1 MSPFNWKSWIVAISA
16 AGAVSLP
23 LAGSAQSL
31 DQVLKAQQGRTRLAQ
46 ESQER
51 VDSVV
56 KQTRSLDDQYKGA
69 LKEIDGLKVYNTL
82 LGLQVENQVAKMA
95 DLRESIDQVEVINRQ
110 IVPIMMKMISGLEQF
125 VDLDVPFLLEE
136 RKERVAKLH
145 ELMERDDVTVA
156 EKFRKVTEAYQIE
169 MDYGSTIEP
178 YKDTVNIDGG
188 TREVDFLRVGRVSPF
203 QAIRSAAGTTGPPA
217 HPCRVKGAD
226 ERRLY
231 PHPYRAGGKPCHA
244 ISRVAGNRGRD
255 LKLYR
260 GRHCRAGGHRNG
272 SEPERRE
279 HRRPTPA
286 YNSGTP
292 AGRNQLHRHRPR
304 W

>member
-1 MSPFNWKSWIVAISA
+1 MSPFNWKSWIVAIA
-16 AGAVSLP
+16 ATGAVSLP
-23 LAGSAQSL
+23 LAVSAQSL

-56 KQTRSLDDQYKGA
+56 KQTRSLEDQFKGA

-110 IVPIMMKMISGLEQF
+110 IVPIMTKMIDGLDQF

-136 RKERVAKLH
+136 RKGRVAKLN

-169 MDYGSTIEP
+169 NDYGSTIEA

-188 TREVDFLRVGRVSPF
+188 TREVDFLRVGRVSLIY
-203 QAIRSAAGTTGPPA
+203 QSQDGQ
-217 HPCRVKGAD
+217 VS
-226 ERRLY
+226 
-231 PHPYRAGGKPCHA
+231 GGWDQQTRQWVALGNEFKSQIKFGLQIAKKQKAPDLVLLPVHA
-244 ISRVAGNRGRD
+244 
-255 LKLYR
+255 
-260 GRHCRAGGHRNG
+260 
-272 SEPERRE
+272 PEV
-279 HRRPTPA
+279 
-286 YNSGTP
+286 G
-292 AGRNQLHRHRPR
+292 Q
-304 W
+304 

>member
-16 AGAVSLP
+16 AVAVSLP

-110 IVPIMMKMISGLEQF
+110 IVPIMTKMISGLEQF

-136 RKERVAKLH
+136 RKERVAKLN

-188 TREVDFLRVGRVSPF
+188 TREVDFLRVGRVSLIY
-203 QAIRSAAGTTGPPA
+203 QSQDGQ
-217 HPCRVKGAD
+217 VSGAWD
-226 ERRLY
+226 QQTRQWVELGNEFKSQIKFGLQIAKKQKA
-231 PHPYRAGGKPCHA
+231 PDLVLLPIHA
-244 ISRVAGNRGRD
+244 
-255 LKLYR
+255 
-260 GRHCRAGGHRNG
+260 
-272 SEPERRE
+272 PEV
-279 HRRPTPA
+279 
-286 YNSGTP
+286 G
-292 AGRNQLHRHRPR
+292 Q
-304 W
+304 

>member
-1 MSPFNWKSWIVAISA
+1 LGGLNQVIAHNKNSEINKLNNLRGSFMSPFNWKSWIVAISA

-110 IVPIMMKMISGLEQF
+110 IVPIMTKMISGLEQF

-136 RKERVAKLH
+136 RKERVAKLN

-188 TREVDFLRVGRVSPF
+188 TREVDFLRVGRVSLIY
-203 QAIRSAAGTTGPPA
+203 QSQDGQ
-217 HPCRVKGAD
+217 VSGAWD
-226 ERRLY
+226 QQTRQWVELGNEFKSQIKFGLQIAKKQKA
-231 PHPYRAGGKPCHA
+231 PDLVLLPIHA
-244 ISRVAGNRGRD
+244 
-255 LKLYR
+255 
-260 GRHCRAGGHRNG
+260 
-272 SEPERRE
+272 PEV
-279 HRRPTPA
+279 
-286 YNSGTP
+286 G
-292 AGRNQLHRHRPR
+292 Q
-304 W
+304 